1 MLLVKTK
8 LAPSKISGIGL
19 FTEEYIPKLTVVWQ
33 NHTDS
38 EMIISESQYEQIS
51 DYMKEVFGFHGYLD
65 KKTREWKLPL
75 DNSRFMNHH
84 DDPNLGQDENGNNF
98 ALRDIQAGEEL
109 TCSYK
114 EFDGTF
120 REKMQP

>member
-8 LAPSKISGIGL
+8 LSPSKISGIGL
-19 FTEEYIPKLTVVWQ
+19 FAEKFIPKLTIVWR

-38 EMIISESQYEQIS
+38 EMILTESQHDQLS
-51 DYMKEVFGFHGYLD
+51 DYMKEIFGFHGYFD

-75 DNSRFMNHH
+75 DNSRFMNHS
-84 DDPNLGQDENGNNF
+84 DEPNLGQDEVGNNF
-98 ALRDIQAGEEL
+98 ALRDIHSGEEL

-120 REKMQP
+120 REKMQS